1 MIILSLKGQF
11 LKIQSVLKI
20 KNIVFSLFPALMIIP
35 GCIGID
41 QSQIAVQKNVAS
53 SQYQS
58 ELLDPEAKA
67 FFSFS
72 EFRMLGAEERWD
84 EAIAALERAIRFDP
98 ESEYLQLIL
107 SRAYL
112 HRQQPE
118 RAAAIL
124 DALLAKNPENATGHE
139 LMGDVFSVQKQYPLA
154 VDHFRRAAELKP
166 ESAVLSLRLA
176 VALTRMEQSTEAI
189 ALLESLLEKHPEA
202 DLARLALARL
212 YLGEKDQDK
221 AFSAYRQLLEQQP
234 DELSVVLEFG
244 KLLEQENSAAALELY
259 QSFIVR
265 NPRAAA
271 VRQRLAQYFLQQNQL
286 DAALVQLKAI
296 QQQFP
301 DNQKNL
307 SQIGLILLEQKK
319 WIEAENTFR
328 LLLQSDN
335 GKGDSR
341 YFLSMSLS
349 EQGKI
354 AEAIA
359 VLEPLSKDSPIY
371 TESALQLAY
380 LYKRLNQNDHAILI
394 LQELLTQGTER
405 KDLYYY
411 LVVFLDDSGDYA
423 RALDIALAG
432 VEKYPED
439 VQLLY
444 QLGAIY
450 EKLGQHQAATGTMEK
465 ILSLDDAHPDALN
478 FLAYGQAENGV
489 DLELALSRAE
499 RALALK
505 PSGYIVDTLGWVY
518 FKLGRYP
525 ESREQLEKAVKLHP
539 EDAVIQEH
547 LGDLYRAMNLRQ
559 ESESAYREALKLEP
573 GSTQVEDK
581 LRQLLLEEN

>member
-11 LKIQSVLKI
+11 LKIQSVLKL

-35 GCIGID
+35 GCVGVD
-41 QSQIAVQKNVAS
+41 QSQIAVPKNVGS
-53 SQYQS
+53 IQYQS

-118 RAAAIL
+118 QAAVIL
-124 DALLAKNPENATGHE
+124 EALLAKNPENAAGHE
-139 LMGDVFSVQKQYPLA
+139 LLGDVFSLQKQYPLA
-154 VDHFRRAAELKP
+154 VDHFRRASELNP

-176 VALTRMEQSTEAI
+176 MTLARMGQQDEAI
-189 ALLESLLEKHPEA
+189 TLLEALLEKHPDA

-212 YLGEKDQDK
+212 YLSEKDQDR
-221 AFSAYRQLLEQQP
+221 AFAAYRQLLEQQP
-234 DELSVVLEFG
+234 DELAVVLEFG

-301 DNQKNL
+301 DNLKTIN
-307 SQIGLILLEQKK
+307 QIGLIQLEQKK

-341 YFLSMSLS
+341 YYLSMSLS
-349 EQGKI
+349 EQGKL

-371 TESALQLAY
+371 TESTLQLAY
-380 LYKRLNQNDHAILI
+380 LYKRLDQNDHAILI

-423 RALDIALAG
+423 RALDTALAG

-450 EKLGQHQAATGTMEK
+450 EKLGQHQEAIGIMEK

-499 RALALK
+499 KALALK
-505 PSGYIVDTLGWVY
+505 PSGYIVDTLGWIY